1 MASGVPTIAFD
12 YGAAREH
19 LRNGEHGMRVPDGD
33 AAGFITAAMHIA
45 ADDVLLRRM
54 RTNARAA
61 IEHLHP
67 DQVAAEFD
75 ALLQLLASRRRLSD
89 AQLAPD

>member
-1 MASGVPTIAFD
+1 VPTVAFD

-19 LRNGEHGMRVPDGD
+19 LRNGEHGQRVPDGD
-33 AAGFITAAMHIA
+33 DTAFVSAAVTLAGDDIA
-45 ADDVLLRRM
+45 LRRM
-54 RTNARAA
+54 RVNARAA

-75 ALLQLLASRRRLSD
+75 ALLQWLARRQRNAD
-89 AQLAPD
+89 AQLAPH